1 MSDDLLMPQMMPKFV
16 RKYSKTS
23 EADEIIS
30 RLSVLKPNEG
40 YIIPSS
46 ADRIRVSNFLKPV
59 NLYSERIYRCK
70 KIGEALW
77 VYRER

>member
-1 MSDDLLMPQMMPKFV
+1 MSDDLLMPQMVPTFV

-23 EADEIIS
+23 EADDIIS
-30 RLSVLKPNEG
+30 RLSVLKPGEG
-40 YIIPSS
+40 YVIPNS
-46 ADRIRVSNFLKPV
+46 ADKIRVSNFLKPV

>member
-1 MSDDLLMPQMMPKFV
+1 MSDELLMPQVVPTFV

-23 EADEIIS
+23 EADEIVG

-40 YIIPSS
+40 YVIPTT
-46 ADRIRVSNFLKPV
+46 ADKIRVSNFLKPI